1 MHEWSFTKVL
11 TQSMKLQAT
20 ISEKNYQVTVEER
33 GDQTI
38 ATVDGREYLLN
49 VRESNS
55 GDLLILEGSEI
66 YHCLVAE
73 NLKRRQTF
81 EVQVGPD
88 SYEISIVDPK
98 RLRSGQA
105 ASGHN
110 HGAARIT
117 APMPGKVVRLLVAE
131 GAEIEAGAGVVVVEA
146 MKMQNEMKAPKSGKV
161 LSLNASPG
169 ATVNAGDVLAIIE

>member
-1 MHEWSFTKVL
+1 
-11 TQSMKLQAT
+11 MKLKAT
-20 ISEKNYQVTVEER
+20 ISEKNYEVTVEER

-38 ATVDGREYLLN
+38 ATVEGREYVLN
-49 VRESNS
+49 VRESTS

-66 YHCLVAE
+66 YNCLVGE
-73 NLKRRQTF
+73 NPKRRQAF
-81 EVQVGPD
+81 EVHVGPG
-88 SYEISIVDPK
+88 SYEVSIVDPK
-98 RLRSGQA
+98 RLRSSQA
-105 ASGHN
+105 ATGHN
-110 HGAARIT
+110 QGAARIT